1 MEQFPLRITWKGSY
15 KESHGTTTTGLH
27 VCLCVCMYV
36 SGEHDGRW
44 NGPHHHHRRWGQMIL
59 RNDAYKASFN
69 SGKSNKIC
77 FLMDLTGTLMQ
88 SRHARFFTSRLSL
101 TLPHTFKPYFPT
113 SFTWLFSK
121 KGFQLP
127 KSGWWLRRRRRK
139 SMLRKTILM
148 HLKATQRQYSK

>member
-77 FLMDLTGTLMQ
+77 FLLDLTATLMQ

-101 TLPHTFKPYFPT
+101 TLPHALKPDFPT
-113 SFTWLFSK
+113 SFTCFFLKNTIPTSEKWLVEK
-121 KGFQLP
+121 KEERTYVKEDDFNALESYLQ
-127 KSGWWLRRRRRK
+127 
-139 SMLRKTILM
+139 T
-148 HLKATQRQYSK
+148 A